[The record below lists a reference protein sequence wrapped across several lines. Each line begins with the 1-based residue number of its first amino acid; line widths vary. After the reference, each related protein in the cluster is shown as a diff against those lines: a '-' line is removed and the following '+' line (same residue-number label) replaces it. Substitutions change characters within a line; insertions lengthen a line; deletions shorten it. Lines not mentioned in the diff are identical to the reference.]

1 MNIIKDL
8 WDKNIILSGTEL
20 LKHRSE
26 LSDDTLDKIE
36 CHIIDAIIE
45 SRIEKLRD
53 ITVKKVSQL
62 TFDKQ
67 VEYHNNLKQKSNRNE
82 IEEFELE
89 VLNSLF

>member
-1 MNIIKDL
+1 MVKWGISKKDL
-8 WDKNIILSGTEL
+8 
-20 LKHRSE
+20 
-26 LSDDTLDKIE
+26 KI
-36 CHIIDAIIE
+36 CKLFTGFYKFYITHIIDVIIE

-67 VEYHNNLKQKSNRNE
+67 VKYHNNLKQKSNRNE